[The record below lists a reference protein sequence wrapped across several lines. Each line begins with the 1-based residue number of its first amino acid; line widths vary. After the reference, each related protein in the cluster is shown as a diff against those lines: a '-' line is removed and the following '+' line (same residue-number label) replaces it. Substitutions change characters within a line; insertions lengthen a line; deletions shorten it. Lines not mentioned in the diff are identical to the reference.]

1 MRDRETTR
9 LRGFGFV
16 TFESE
21 DSADRAC
28 ERNFY
33 DYKNKQIEVK
43 KADPMGTRRDGPGSV
58 FVGIARSGVTVTR
71 LLCSV
76 TTQVKDLLVNSAFL

>member
-16 TFESE
+16 TFENE

-58 FVGIARSGVTVTR
+58 FARG
-71 LLCSV
+71 
-76 TTQVKDLLVNSAFL
+76 NSPIWSCRCAVAMFPLPIHVADSAG